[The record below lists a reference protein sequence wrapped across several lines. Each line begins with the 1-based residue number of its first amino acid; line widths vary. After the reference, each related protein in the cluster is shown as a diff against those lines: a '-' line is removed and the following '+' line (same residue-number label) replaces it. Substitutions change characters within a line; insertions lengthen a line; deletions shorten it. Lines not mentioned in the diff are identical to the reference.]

1 MNEIT
6 TLNGLANGIREKHQ
20 AALDAAANAVSL
32 AREAGELLIQA
43 KAQVAHGHWAQWLKA
58 NVPFSERTA
67 QGYMRLVRELP
78 KLDDEKAQRVAVMPL
93 RQALKAIADQDDV
106 KVEYDPELEAYRI
119 TLDIQAAVRDWNY
132 STALLLDNQQGADHG
147 QACYLLD
154 GIEWKYN
161 TRMECYREGLHR
173 IAAAGLAYASPLY
186 QAALKA
192 VSAMEDLGRDVI
204 ELREIQAEI
213 RKEDAHA

>member
-6 TLNGLANGIREKHQ
+6 TLNGLATGIREKHQ

-43 KAQVAHGHWAQWLKA
+43 KAQVAHGHWADWLKA

-78 KLDDEKAQRVAVMPL
+78 KLDDEKAQRVADLPL
-93 RQALKAIADQDDV
+93 RRALKAIADQDDV
-106 KVEYDPELEAYRI
+106 RLEYDPELEACRI
-119 TLDIQAAVRDWNY
+119 VADIQAAVSDWNK
-132 STALLLDNQQGADHG
+132 STSILSGTQEGDPKHAAFLLVAVEKKHS
-147 QACYLLD
+147 A
-154 GIEWKYN
+154 
-161 TRMECYREGLHR
+161 RMECYREGLHR
-173 IAAAGLAYASPLY
+173 IAAAGVAFTSPIY

-192 VSAMEDLGRDVI
+192 ISVMEDLGREIAEVRAT
-204 ELREIQAEI
+204 REA
-213 RKEDAHA
+213 

>member
-6 TLNGLANGIREKHQ
+6 TLNGLATGIREKHQ

-43 KAQVAHGHWAQWLKA
+43 KAQVEHGQWANWLNA
-58 NVPFSERTA
+58 NVQFSERTA

-106 KVEYDPELEAYRI
+106 KVEYDPELEAFRI
-119 TLDIQAAVRDWNY
+119 VMDIQSAVSDWNY
-132 STALLLDNQQGADHG
+132 STSVLHGGQPGDVGHACFLLDQ
-147 QACYLLD
+147 
-154 GIEWKYN
+154 IEWKYT

-173 IAAAGLAYASPLY
+173 IASSGLSYASKPY
-186 QAALKA
+186 QSALKA
-192 VSAMEDLGRDVI
+192 VAVMDDLGRELM
-204 ELREIQAEI
+204 ELRRIWSELNGEQI
-213 RKEDAHA
+213 HA